1 MSKGSHLRQRKVS
14 ITAKATSSKNKTMDK
29 TMNMA
34 EVPYTEIEDIIGMPI
49 VGYRYGDAPE
59 EGYSY
64 NHRDREYEPGVSL
77 AQWGLIPEIFSFAIS
92 DVWHLK
98 KRYYKGVVAGIG
110 GDDEICIKK
119 HKEITYKEYLQLRKE
134 LYQSSVA
141 YLNYKIS
148 ILRYFVRAGYSP
160 ADHMSKKADDFEEL
174 RRKIIKKF
182 NK

>member
-1 MSKGSHLRQRKVS
+1 METKVL
-14 ITAKATSSKNKTMDK
+14 NKR
-29 TMNMA
+29 MNID
-34 EVPYTEIEDIIGMPI
+34 EVPYTESEDILGMPI
-49 VGYRYGDAPE
+49 VGYRYGEAPE
-59 EGYSY
+59 EGRSY

-98 KRYYKGVVAGIG
+98 KRYYKGVIAGIG
-110 GDDEICIKK
+110 GDNEVCIKDY
-119 HKEITYKEYLQLRKE
+119 KEITYKEYLQLRKE
-134 LYQSSVA
+134 LYRSSVA

-148 ILRYFVRAGYSP
+148 ILRYFVNAGYSP
-160 ADHMSKKADDFEEL
+160 ADYMSRKADEFEEL

>member
-1 MSKGSHLRQRKVS
+1 ME
-14 ITAKATSSKNKTMDK
+14 KTNQIDK
-29 TMNMA
+29 
-34 EVPYTEIEDIIGMPI
+34 VPYTEIADIIGMPI
-49 VGYRYGDAPE
+49 VGYRYGEAPE
-59 EGYSY
+59 DGYSY

-110 GDDEICIKK
+110 GDDEVCIVK
-119 HKEITYKEYLQLRKE
+119 HREITYKEYLQLRKE

-148 ILRYFVRAGYSP
+148 ILRYFVNAGYSP
-160 ADHMSKKADDFEEL
+160 ADYMSKKADEFEEL
-174 RRKIIKKF
+174 RRKIIKKYTP
-182 NK
+182 KGK

>member
-1 MSKGSHLRQRKVS
+1 
-14 ITAKATSSKNKTMDK
+14 MDK

-77 AQWGLIPEIFSFAIS
+77 AQWGLVPEIWSYAIS
-92 DVWHLK
+92 DVSHLK
-98 KRYYKGVVAGIG
+98 KRYYKGVIAGLG

-160 ADHMSKKADDFEEL
+160 ADYMSSKADKFEEL

-182 NK
+182 YK